1 MHRST
6 ERILTTHAGSLPRP
20 DDLRAL
26 ILKKQQG
33 EAIDEAAFAARVK
46 SAVAEIVRR
55 HTEAGIDIV
64 ADGEM
69 GRIGFI
75 PYVNERLAGIEPTPT
90 AESANYWGLSREY
103 KAFPEFYAWAAQM
116 PGTAGQTG
124 RTRWQCTGPV
134 SYKGMAALQRD
145 IANLKAALAGASYV
159 EAFMPAVSPANLAN
173 WNRNRYYSSEEE
185 YLYALADALREEY
198 RAIIDAG
205 LVLQVD
211 DPLLASYY
219 VMHPEASVEDCRKW
233 AMTRVEVLN
242 HALKGLPAERI
253 RYHTCYSINI
263 GPRVHDM
270 ELKNLVD
277 IMLRIDAGAYS
288 FEAANPRHE
297 HEWQVWEGVKLPE
310 GKLLIPGVI
319 THSSNIVEHPELI
332 AQRIGR
338 FAQAV
343 GRENVI
349 AGADCG
355 FASFAA
361 TCEVHPSVV
370 WVKLQALAEGARL
383 ASAALWR
390 RAV

>member
-1 MHRST
+1 MKHST
-6 ERILTTHAGSLPRP
+6 DRILTTHVGSLPRP
-20 DDLRAL
+20 DDLRGL
-26 ILKKQQG
+26 IQKKQQG
-33 EAIDEAAFAARVK
+33 EAIDETAFAARVK
-46 SAVAEIVRR
+46 TAVAETVQRQAEI
-55 HTEAGIDIV
+55 GIDIV

-75 PYVNERLAGIEPTPT
+75 PYVNERLSGIEPSAS
-90 AESANYWGLSREY
+90 AESANYWSQSREY
-103 KAFPEFYAWAAQM
+103 RAFPEFYAWTASL

-124 RTRWQCTGPV
+124 RTRWVCTGPV
-134 SYKGMAALQRD
+134 SYKGHAALQRD
-145 IANLKAALAGASYV
+145 IANLKAALEGQHHE
-159 EAFMPAVSPANLAN
+159 EAFMPAVSPSNLAN
-173 WNRNRYYSSEEE
+173 WNRNEHYKTDEE
-185 YLYALADALREEY
+185 YLYALADALHEEY

-233 AMTRVEVLN
+233 AAGRVEVLN
-242 HALKGLPAERI
+242 HALRGLPADRI

-270 ELKNLVD
+270 ELKHLIDV
-277 IMLRIDAGAYS
+277 MLRVNAGAYS

-297 HEWQVWEGVKLPE
+297 HEWKVWSEVKLPE
-310 GKLLIPGVI
+310 GKSVIPGVI

-332 AQRIGR
+332 AERIGR

-355 FASFAA
+355 FASFAS

-370 WVKLQALAEGARL
+370 WVKLQALADGARL
-383 ASAALWR
+383 ASRELWR
-390 RAV
+390 

>member
-1 MHRST
+1 MKRST
-6 ERILTTHAGSLPRP
+6 DRILTTHVGSLPRP
-20 DDLRAL
+20 DDLGAM
-26 ILKKQQG
+26 IQKKARG

-46 SAVAEIVRR
+46 SAVAETVQRQA
-55 HTEAGIDIV
+55 EVGIDIV

-75 PYVNERLAGIEPTPT
+75 PYVNERLAGIEPSGS
-90 AESANYWGLSREY
+90 AESANYWGQSREY
-103 KAFPEFYAWAAQM
+103 RAFPEFYAWTASL

-124 RTRWQCTGPV
+124 RTRWVCTGPV
-134 SYKGMAALQRD
+134 SYKGMDALQRD
-145 IANLKAALAGASYV
+145 IATLKEALAGQRH
-159 EAFMPAVSPANLAN
+159 EEGFMPAVSPSNLAN
-173 WNRNRYYSSEEE
+173 WNRNEHYKTDEE

-198 RAIIDAG
+198 RAIIEAG

-219 VMHPEASVEDCRKW
+219 VMHPEASVEECRKW
-233 AMTRVEVLN
+233 AAGRVEVLN
-242 HALKGLPAERI
+242 HALRGLPADRI

-270 ELKNLVD
+270 ELKHLIDV
-277 IMLRIDAGAYS
+277 MLRVNAGAYS

-297 HEWQVWEGVKLPE
+297 HEWKVWAEVKLPG
-310 GKLLIPGVI
+310 GKSVIPGVI

-332 AQRIGR
+332 AERIGR
-338 FAQAV
+338 FAHAV

-355 FASFAA
+355 FASFAS

-370 WVKLQALAEGARL
+370 WVKLQALADGARI
-383 ASAALWR
+383 ASGELWR
-390 RAV
+390 

>member
-1 MHRST
+1 MKRST
-6 ERILTTHAGSLPRP
+6 DRILTTHVGSLPRP
-20 DDLRAL
+20 DDLRAM
-26 ILKKQQG
+26 ILKKQRG
-33 EAIDEAAFAARVK
+33 EAVDEAVFAARVK
-46 SAVAEIVRR
+46 SAVGEMARR
-55 HTEAGIDIV
+55 QADAGIDIV

-75 PYVNERLAGIEPTPT
+75 PYVNERLAGIEPSRGP
-90 AESANYWGLSREY
+90 APANYWNESREY
-103 KAFPEFYAWAAQM
+103 RAFPEFYAWSAQM

-124 RTRWQCTGPV
+124 RTRWVCTGPV
-134 SYKGMAALQRD
+134 SYKGMAALQQD
-145 IANLKAALAGASYV
+145 IATLKEALAGV
-159 EAFMPAVSPANLAN
+159 RHEEAFMPAVSPANIAN
-173 WNRNRYYSSEEE
+173 WNRNEHYGSEEE

-219 VMHPEASVEDCRKW
+219 VMHPEASIEDCRNW
-233 AMTRVEVLN
+233 ASTRVDALN
-242 HALKGLPAERI
+242 HALRGLPTDRI

-270 ELKNLVD
+270 ELKHLVD
-277 IMLRIDAGAYS
+277 ILLRIDAGAYS

-297 HEWQVWEGVKLPE
+297 HEWRVWESVKLPE
-310 GKLLIPGVI
+310 GKSLIPGVI

-332 AQRIGR
+332 AERIGR

-370 WVKLQALAEGARL
+370 WFKLKALADGARL
-383 ASAALWR
+383 ASAQLWQ
-390 RAV
+390 RAA

>member
-1 MHRST
+1 MKRST
-6 ERILTTHAGSLPRP
+6 DRILTTHVGSLPRP

-26 ILKKQQG
+26 ILQKQQG
-33 EAIDEAAFAARVK
+33 QAVDEAAFTARVK
-46 SAVAEIVRR
+46 TAVSETVQRQAE
-55 HTEAGIDIV
+55 TGIDIV

-75 PYVNERLAGIEPTPT
+75 PYVNERLSGIEPSAS
-90 AESANYWGLSREY
+90 AESANYWGQSREY
-103 KAFPEFYAWAAQM
+103 RAFPEFYAWTASL

-124 RTRWQCTGPV
+124 RTRWVCTGPV
-134 SYKGMAALQRD
+134 SYKGHAALQRD
-145 IANLKAALAGASYV
+145 IANLKDAIEGRRHE
-159 EAFMPAVSPANLAN
+159 EAFMPAVSPSNLAN
-173 WNRNRYYSSEEE
+173 WNRNEHYKTDEE

-205 LVLQVD
+205 LILQVD

-233 AMTRVEVLN
+233 AMARVEVLN
-242 HALKGLPAERI
+242 HALRGLPADRI

-270 ELKNLVD
+270 ELKHLIDV
-277 IMLRIDAGAYS
+277 MLRVNAGAYS

-297 HEWQVWEGVKLPE
+297 HEWKVWQEVTLPE
-310 GKLLIPGVI
+310 GKSVIPGVI

-332 AQRIGR
+332 AERIGR
-338 FAQAV
+338 FARAV
-343 GRENVI
+343 GRDNVI

-361 TCEVHPSVV
+361 TCEVHPTIV
-370 WVKLQALAEGARL
+370 WVKLQALADGARL
-383 ASAALWR
+383 ASRELWR
-390 RAV
+390 